1 MSAFTGFSATDF
13 DALTVPGLD
22 ARMQAIKATVRPK
35 LEALGQRLAPA
46 LSAMS
51 GDAFFAHVAKHARR
65 TVNPPDSTWVAWAAN
80 PRGYKKDPHFQVGL
94 WSTHLFV
101 WFALFAESPRKA
113 HFAANLE
120 AHLAEIGTAIPA
132 HFRWSEDHTVPKST
146 SHAEMTADDFAA
158 LIRRLKEVKK
168 AEVLC
173 GITLDRS
180 DPLLA
185 DGEALIA
192 RITET
197 FETLMPLYRLAR

>member
-1 MSAFTGFSATDF
+1 MPAFTGFTAADF
-13 DALTVPGLD
+13 GAMTVPGLE
-22 ARMQAIKATVRPK
+22 ARMRAIKETVRPK

-51 GDAFFAHVAKHARR
+51 GDLFFAHVAKHARR

-101 WFALFAESPRKA
+101 WFALIEESPLKPHFAE
-113 HFAANLE
+113 NLE
-120 AHLAEIGTAIPA
+120 RHLDEIRATIPA
-132 HFRWSEDHTVPKST
+132 HFRWSQDHTVPEST
-146 SHAEMTADDFAA
+146 PHADMTDGDFAT

-173 GITLDRS
+173 GITIDRA

-185 DGEALIA
+185 DGDALLA
-192 RITET
+192 RIEET
-197 FETLMPLYRLAR
+197 FQTLMPLYRLAR